1 MPDPRISRLAKL
13 VVEYCVSIKPGDEVL
28 LKAGVEAIPLIREIV
43 KEAVS
48 KGGYPHIILS
58 ESGIDEIF
66 YRLSLIHI

>member
-1 MPDPRISRLAKL
+1 MPDPRISKLAKL

-43 KEAVS
+43 KETVS

-58 ESGIDEIF
+58 ESGNCLLYTSPSPRD
-66 YRLSLIHI
+66 